1 MIFRILK
8 TRSSVAPTLDYNYD
22 KVADGTARIVA
33 GHRLP
38 RLSRA
43 GIYASFAAL
52 EHTGYP
58 IKEVG
63 FHMSVNP
70 GPDDTCTESQI
81 FDAICKVMYRLGYKD
96 QPFLVF
102 RHNDIDRTHYHVV
115 SSRISTVTGR
125 KINNYYENRK
135 LTDYARKIGPE
146 LGFTVPDGSAEKAVN
161 KYTLG
166 DRPIP
171 GRFVPGKSVY
181 RQLKGIYAHALQ
193 YCYSDFSD
201 LAAVLE
207 RKGVRATIGG
217 TSNAPKVILQG
228 LDAAGNPV
236 TAPVSEA
243 MARRTWYESY
253 EGMKFYHSHNDYP
266 RALDLKYHV
275 EMAFRES
282 KSTEGLMKYL
292 KWLGIEPVVTGNNV
306 KFIDHKAM
314 AVIDASALPS
324 YVRDRILNAS
334 AKVQTHITFP
344 AIARVL
350 YPVGQPQGA
359 SWSGKVAP
367 TKEQLRQKWDEE
379 RSGAMDANFED
390 TRYVEKLK

>member
-33 GHRLP
+33 GHKLP
-38 RLSRA
+38 RLSKA

-52 EHTGYP
+52 EHTSYP
-58 IKEVG
+58 IAEVG

-125 KINNYYENRK
+125 KINNYYEKRK

-146 LGFTVPDGSAEKAVN
+146 LGFTVPDGAAEKAVN
-161 KYTLG
+161 KYAQG

-171 GRFVPGKSVY
+171 GRFFPGKGVY

-193 YCYSDFSD
+193 YCYADFSD

-217 TSNAPKVILQG
+217 TPDAPKVILQG
-228 LDAAGNPV
+228 LNAAGNPV

-243 MARRTWYESY
+243 MAKRTWYESY
-253 EGMKFYHSHNDYP
+253 EGMKFYHSHNDYS

-292 KWLGIEPVVTGNNV
+292 KWLGIESVVTGDTV

-314 AVIDASALPS
+314 AVIDASALPP
-324 YVRDRILNAS
+324 YVRDRIMNAS

-344 AIARVL
+344 AITRVL
-350 YPVGQPQGA
+350 YPVGQPQGT

-367 TKEQLRQKWDEE
+367 TKEQLREKWNAE
-379 RSGAMDANFED
+379 RTGAMYVDFTED
-390 TRYVEKLK
+390 VGGPKLK

>member
-33 GHRLP
+33 GHKLP

-52 EHTGYP
+52 EHTSYP
-58 IKEVG
+58 IAEVG

-135 LTDYARKIGPE
+135 LTDYTRKIGPE
-146 LGFTVPDGSAEKAVN
+146 FGFTVPDGSAEKAVN

-171 GRFVPGKSVY
+171 NRFVPGRAVY

-217 TSNAPKVILQG
+217 TPDAPKVILQG
-228 LDAAGNPV
+228 LDTAGNPV

-253 EGMKFYHSHNDYP
+253 EGMKFYHSHKDYS
-266 RALDLKYHV
+266 RARDLKYHV

-292 KWLGIEPVVTGNNV
+292 KWLGIEPVVTGGTV
-306 KFIDHKAM
+306 IFIDHKAM
-314 AVIDASALPS
+314 AVIDARALPS

-359 SWSGKVAP
+359 SWSGKVAL
-367 TKEQLRQKWDEE
+367 TKEQLQQKWDGE
-379 RSGAMDANFED
+379 RSGAMDANLED
-390 TRYVEKLK
+390 TRFVEKLK

>member
-33 GHRLP
+33 GHKLP

-52 EHTGYP
+52 EHTSYP
-58 IKEVG
+58 IAEVG

-135 LTDYARKIGPE
+135 LTDYTRKIGPE
-146 LGFTVPDGSAEKAVN
+146 FGFTVPDGSAEKASN
-161 KYTLG
+161 KHTQG
-166 DRPIP
+166 DRAIHN
-171 GRFVPGKSVY
+171 RFVPGEAVY

-217 TSNAPKVILQG
+217 TPDAPKVILQG

-236 TAPVSEA
+236 TAPVSET
-243 MARRTWYESY
+243 MAKRTWYESY
-253 EGMKFYHSHNDYP
+253 EGMKFYHSHNDYS

-359 SWSGKVAP
+359 SWSGNICP
-367 TKEQLRQKWDEE
+367 TKDQQREKWDAE
-379 RSGAMDANFED
+379 RTGAMYVDFTED
-390 TRYVEKLK
+390 VGGPKLR

>member
-33 GHRLP
+33 GHKLP
-38 RLSRA
+38 SLSRA

-52 EHTGYP
+52 EHTSYP
-58 IKEVG
+58 IADVG

-70 GPDDTCTESQI
+70 GTDDTCTESQI

-135 LTDYARKIGPE
+135 LTDYTRKIGPE
-146 LGFTVPDGSAEKAVN
+146 FGFTVPDGAAEKAVN
-161 KYTLG
+161 KYTQG

-171 GRFVPGKSVY
+171 NRFVPGKAVY
-181 RQLKGIYAHALQ
+181 RQLKGIYAYALQ

-217 TSNAPKVILQG
+217 TPDAPKVILQG

-236 TAPVSEA
+236 TAPVSET

-253 EGMKFYHSHNDYP
+253 EGMKHYHSHKDYS
-266 RALDLKYHV
+266 RARDLKYHV

-282 KSTEGLMKYL
+282 KSAAGLMKYL
-292 KWLGIEPVVTGNNV
+292 KWLGIEPVVTGGTV
-306 KFIDHKAM
+306 KFIDHKDM
-314 AVIDASALPS
+314 AVIDARALPS

>member
-96 QPFLVF
+96 QPFLIF

-135 LTDYARKIGPE
+135 LTDYTRKIGPE
-146 LGFTVPDGSAEKAVN
+146 FGFTVPDGSAEKAVN
-161 KYTLG
+161 KYTQG

-171 GRFVPGKSVY
+171 NRFVPGKGVY

-217 TSNAPKVILQG
+217 SPDAPKIILQG

-236 TAPVSEA
+236 TAPVSET
-243 MARRTWYESY
+243 MARRAWYESY
-253 EGMKFYHSHNDYP
+253 EGMKHYHSHKDYS
-266 RALDLKYHV
+266 RARDLKYHV

-282 KSTEGLMKYL
+282 KSAEGLMKYL
-292 KWLGIEPVVTGNNV
+292 KWLGIEPVVTGDTV
-306 KFIDHKAM
+306 KYIDHKEM
-314 AVIDASALPS
+314 AVIDARALPP

>member
-33 GHRLP
+33 GHKLP

-52 EHTGYP
+52 EHTSYP
-58 IKEVG
+58 VEEVG

-115 SSRISTVTGR
+115 SSRISAITGR

-146 LGFTVPDGSAEKAVN
+146 FGFTVPDGAAEKAVN
-161 KYTLG
+161 KYAQG

-171 GRFVPGKSVY
+171 GRFVPGNGVY

-193 YCYSDFSD
+193 YCYADFSD

-217 TSNAPKVILQG
+217 TPDAPIIILQG

-236 TAPVSEA
+236 TAPVSET

-253 EGMKFYHSHNDYP
+253 EGMKIYHSREDYS
-266 RALDLKYHV
+266 RARDLKYHV

-282 KSTEGLMKYL
+282 KSAEGLMKYL
-292 KWLGIEPVVTGNNV
+292 KWLGIEPVVTGNTV
-306 KFIDHKAM
+306 KFIDHKDM

-344 AIARVL
+344 VIARVL

-367 TKEQLRQKWDEE
+367 TKEQLQQKWDEE

>member
-33 GHRLP
+33 GHKLP

-43 GIYASFAAL
+43 GIYTSFAAL
-52 EHTGYP
+52 EHTSYP
-58 IKEVG
+58 IAEVG

-217 TSNAPKVILQG
+217 TPDAPKVILQG

-236 TAPVSEA
+236 TAPVSET

-253 EGMKFYHSHNDYP
+253 EGMKFYHSHNDYS
-266 RALDLKYHV
+266 RARDLKYHV

-282 KSTEGLMKYL
+282 KSAEGLMKYL
-292 KWLGIEPVVTGNNV
+292 KWLGIEPVVTGDTV
-306 KFIDHKAM
+306 KFIDHKNM
-314 AVIDASALPS
+314 AVIDARVLPS

-367 TKEQLRQKWDEE
+367 TKEQLRQKRDEE

-390 TRYVEKLK
+390 TRFVEKLK